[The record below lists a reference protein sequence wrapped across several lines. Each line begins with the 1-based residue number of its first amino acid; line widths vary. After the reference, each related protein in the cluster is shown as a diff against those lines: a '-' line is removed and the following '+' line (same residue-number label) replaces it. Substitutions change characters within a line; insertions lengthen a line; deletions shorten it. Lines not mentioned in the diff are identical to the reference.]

1 MKKLTLVTYLL
12 CIALLSTSCIT
23 ITNSINDK
31 TEDEKGN
38 FSTLAFD
45 SNNGVIAPLLPESDS
60 AKIARRTLTIED
72 GEENYD
78 MLIDTFEIETGGTFY
93 YPFIPHD
100 LSEKNLPI
108 SNGIPFE
115 IMVGTPTDNDIALI
129 KSSIA
134 NYDFKPLAIDADK
147 KVTCFEF
154 INKVGAEELEGA
166 APSMSVTL
174 DKQYRNQLF
183 TYEFEGAT
191 FNDEQIIF
199 SSFIENYNLEASK
212 HAMLVFEDKYPDD
225 FHIKGFTN
233 GALDNPIEGIDV
245 EVQNSQESVY
255 ELLVKLYDS
264 AKPYEKTFLDDA
276 DDYKKLRLL
285 RTALAA
291 FHEEREANRWNNR
304 LDDLLANDIV
314 ASRIFY
320 LKFELTDHA
329 KLTLKRPL
337 LPSSNHYRHG
347 SENNNLNEY
356 YLLSSDYPTDFKID
370 RDIQIA
376 AAFSPETAFKD
387 TANEAKTAFEIPANK
402 DFRLIFKVR

>member
-12 CIALLSTSCIT
+12 CIALLLTSCIT

-129 KSSIA
+129 KSTIA
-134 NYDFKPLAIDADK
+134 NYNFKPLAIDADK
-147 KVTCFEF
+147 KITCFEF
-154 INKVGAEELEGA
+154 INKVGAEKLEGA

-174 DKQYRNQLF
+174 DKQFRNQLF
-183 TYEFEGAT
+183 TYDFEGAT

-199 SSFIENYNLEASK
+199 SSFIENNNLEASK
-212 HAMLVFEDKYPDD
+212 HTMLIFEDKYPDD

-233 GALDNPIEGIDV
+233 GALDNPID
-245 EVQNSQESVY
+245 
-255 ELLVKLYDS
+255 ELLVRLYDL

-276 DDYKKLRLL
+276 DDYKKLQLL

-356 YLLSSDYPTDFKID
+356 YLLSSDYPTDFKIY

-376 AAFSPETAFKD
+376 AAFSPETTFKNAAD
-387 TANEAKTAFEIPANK
+387 EAKTTFEIPANQ